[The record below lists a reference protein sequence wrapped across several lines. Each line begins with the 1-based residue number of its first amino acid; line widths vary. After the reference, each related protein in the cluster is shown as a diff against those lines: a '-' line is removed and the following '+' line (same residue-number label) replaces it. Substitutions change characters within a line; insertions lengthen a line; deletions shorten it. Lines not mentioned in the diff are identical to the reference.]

1 MNARQKGKIDM
12 FFGGL
17 ASKYENSAD
26 FFVGLSWTAVSGR
39 KEYRGR
45 AFLRGDKFVYSFA
58 GTREY
63 GDIRA
68 CLPIFARS
76 FCNTTVR
83 SSNILNA
90 VTVAAL
96 S

>member
-1 MNARQKGKIDM
+1 M

-45 AFLRGDKFVYSFA
+45 AFLRGDKFVYSFGEHGSTA
-58 GTREY
+58 IY
-63 GDIRA
+63 A
-68 CLPIFARS
+68 LCLPIFARS
-76 FCNTTVR
+76 FCNTTAR